1 MHGSERCSPGLLMAA
16 LLVVAMLVGC
26 AGTPNSQDGVVA
38 RSGAAPSW
46 ERDGAHS
53 NPPQGLDNLPDAE
66 PVIERIRS
74 GGPNKPYRVLGRSY
88 TPVAGDEPMKQ
99 RGLASW
105 YGKKFHGRQTANGET
120 YDMYAMTAAHPTMP
134 LPSYARVRN
143 LANGREVIVR
153 VNDRGPFHPGRI
165 IDLSYA
171 AALKLGLLNHI
182 GRVEVTRITHDEIV
196 SGAWRRGGS
205 DDAPPAVMEARAAP
219 PETAPNAPVEVPAE
233 AVHPVAAT
241 RPMEAAPA
249 RTAAAAGFWVQLG
262 AYRQR
267 DGAERFQRSVA
278 ADHGWLASRLGIF
291 DDEAIFRLQAGP
303 YASRDEAQAAA
314 DRVRDE
320 LRLVPLIVERR

>member
-1 MHGSERCSPGLLMAA
+1 
-16 LLVVAMLVGC
+16 
-26 AGTPNSQDGVVA
+26 
-38 RSGAAPSW
+38 
-46 ERDGAHS
+46 
-53 NPPQGLDNLPDAE
+53 
-66 PVIERIRS
+66 
-74 GGPNKPYRVLGRSY
+74 
-88 TPVAGDEPMKQ
+88 
-99 RGLASW
+99 
-105 YGKKFHGRQTANGET
+105 
-120 YDMYAMTAAHPTMP
+120 MP

-171 AALKLGLLNHI
+171 AASKLGLLKHI
-182 GRVEVTRITHDEIV
+182 GRVEVTRLTHDEIA
-196 SGAWRRGGS
+196 SGAWRRGGAG
-205 DDAPPAVMEARAAP
+205 DAAPAVMEARAAP
-219 PETAPNAPVEVPAE
+219 PQAAAVAAVDVPAE

-241 RPMEAAPA
+241 RPVAENA
-249 RTAAAAGFWVQLG
+249 AAAAGFWIQLG

-278 ADHGWLASRLGIF
+278 AEHGWLAPRLGVF
-291 DDEAIFRLQAGP
+291 DDEAIFKLQAGP